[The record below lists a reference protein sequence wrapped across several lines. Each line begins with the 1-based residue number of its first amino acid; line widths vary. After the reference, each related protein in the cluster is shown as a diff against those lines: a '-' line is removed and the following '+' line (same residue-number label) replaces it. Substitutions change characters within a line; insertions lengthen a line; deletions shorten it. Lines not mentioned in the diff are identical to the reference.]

1 MNHTAFLSIHLAQ
14 ALKDPLWM
22 GENSSAGLEI
32 DLSILTSQPSVCMH
46 AKRGRAISLL
56 FVPFFFFSILGGEI
70 SCLTPNEFSFYLL
83 SLCIE

>member
-1 MNHTAFLSIHLAQ
+1 MNHTAFLSIHLAH

-56 FVPFFFFSILGGEI
+56 FVPFFFFFLFWVGRSLVSHLMNLVSI
-70 SCLTPNEFSFYLL
+70 Y
-83 SLCIE
+83 SLCA

>member
-56 FVPFFFFSILGGEI
+56 FVPFFFFLFWVGRSLVSHLMNLVSI
-70 SCLTPNEFSFYLL
+70 Y
-83 SLCIE
+83 SLCA